1 MRFKF
6 IRETG
11 TYVDIYLMSLSE
23 TESNHRMPCAGA
35 FFES

>member
-11 TYVDIYLMSLSE
+11 TYVDIYFMSQ
-23 TESNHRMPCAGA
+23 CATGQDQRTA
-35 FFES
+35 YEMSFLEA